1 MAEAAMNSAMNQSC
15 LKLPY
20 RMLLSATILSL
31 AFAQVVHA
39 DDKAATVDVS
49 ATITQLVENTVA
61 LSAGTFKMGDAD
73 VKTAVPVHDV
83 QMRAFAIGKYLVTRG
98 DFAAFI
104 QDSNYQAGE
113 GWHKARFRQ
122 TDRDPVVN
130 IGWSDA
136 QAFAAWLSKKTNKKF
151 RLPSEAEWEY
161 AARAGTST
169 RYYWGDATG
178 NNLANCNS
186 CNSRW
191 DGDSTAPVGSF
202 AANPWGLF
210 DMAGNAA
217 EWTLDCY
224 SDNYQQ
230 TPVDGSAATNGD
242 CKSRVARGGSWS
254 DPAENMGSAF
264 RDPNLPD
271 YHYMNIG
278 FRLVRELD

>member
-1 MAEAAMNSAMNQSC
+1 
-15 LKLPY
+15 
-20 RMLLSATILSL
+20 MLLSASILSL
-31 AFAQVVHA
+31 GLVQTVRA
-39 DDKAATVDVS
+39 DDKAAAVDVS
-49 ATITQLVENTVA
+49 ATVAQLLENTVV
-61 LSAGTFKMGDAD
+61 LNAGIFKMGDANS
-73 VKTAVPVHDV
+73 KTAAPVHDV
-83 QMRAFAIGKYLVTRG
+83 QVHAFAIGKYLVTRG

-104 QDSNYQAGE
+104 QDSAYQAGE
-113 GWHKARFRQ
+113 GWHMARFRQ

-136 QAFAAWLSKKTNKKF
+136 QAFAGWLSKKTNKKF

-169 RYYWGDATG
+169 RFYWGDAVG
-178 NNLANCNS
+178 SNQANCNS
-186 CNSRW
+186 CDSRW

-224 SDNYQQ
+224 SDNYQKV
-230 TPVDGSAATNGD
+230 PIDGSAAADGD
-242 CKSRVARGGSWS
+242 CKSRVVRGGSWS
-254 DPAENMGSAF
+254 DPSENMGSAF